1 MENYVREKTITINI
15 SNDEEDK
22 INIIGQAD
30 FIRQGTQ
37 LYIDNI

>member
-1 MENYVREKTITINI
+1 MENYVREKTI